1 MTTIRDPGWVSH
13 NNLPQKKHFNSIKL
27 EPVLSGGLHLHS
39 PRPIIQSSDSQPGF
53 RQYLQ
58 FLVLYTCLTSFGW
71 RQMSSSKGAANK
83 KRLGNTD
90 PEFTYISIFS
100 PTLAQV
106 QIEIMKAVTKKLTTP
121 SESAFVQGFI
131 SRPDM
136 RSLSINLEESYCTGT
151 GCNCMFLD
159 CFALRWPHPG
169 SRTYPCIW
177 AVRLD
182 IQGRSGVILCAIEWG

>member
-1 MTTIRDPGWVSH
+1 MT
-13 NNLPQKKHFNSIKL
+13 
-27 EPVLSGGLHLHS
+27 EY
-39 PRPIIQSSDSQPGF
+39 IILNEDLRIDNIF
-53 RQYLQ
+53 YYT
-58 FLVLYTCLTSFGW
+58 LYHV
-71 RQMSSSKGAANK
+71 N
-83 KRLGNTD
+83 
-90 PEFTYISIFS
+90 TYISIFS

-159 CFALRWPHPG
+159 CFALR
-169 SRTYPCIW
+169 
-177 AVRLD
+177 
-182 IQGRSGVILCAIEWG
+182 